1 MNMFILWMATSAE
14 ATTMVPLSIDQMV
27 DLSSTVVRGKVTNV
41 WTEPDSTT
49 HTVWTYAQVEV
60 EKVFKGEFN
69 HRYLGRRTTWWD
81 LGYNRNSR

>member
-41 WTEPDSTT
+41 WTEPDAKTQSEDCKLTIGPG
-49 HTVWTYAQVEV
+49 V
-60 EKVFKGEFN
+60 
-69 HRYLGRRTTWWD
+69 RC
-81 LGYNRNSR
+81 